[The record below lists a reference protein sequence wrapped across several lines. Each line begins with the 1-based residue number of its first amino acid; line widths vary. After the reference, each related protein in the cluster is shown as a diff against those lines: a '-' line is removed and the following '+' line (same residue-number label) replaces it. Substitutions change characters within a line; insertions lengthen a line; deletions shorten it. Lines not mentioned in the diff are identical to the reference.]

1 MTKDTT
7 ETAHKVALDILA
19 GKYDASIEELRFA
32 VIRRLADIRRMRTI
46 SDFGVGDKIRFN
58 ESCAFKDL
66 HGAPGTVRGFRGKRV
81 LITLNYPTGRYA
93 KYVDG
98 ELTSAELL
106 VPPSTIDLIP

>member
-1 MTKDTT
+1 MTEDKTP
-7 ETAHKVALDILA
+7 TAHKVALDILTGA
-19 GKYDASIEELRFA
+19 YDSSIEELRYA
-32 VIRRLADIRRMRTI
+32 VIRRLADIRKMRTI
-46 SDFGVGDKIRFN
+46 SDFGVGDKVRFN

-66 HGAPGTVRGFRGKRV
+66 HGAPAVVRGFRGKRV
-81 LITLNYPTGRYA
+81 LITLIHPTGRYA